1 MTSDIYDQMRKEMC
15 YLFYITSKEVANR
28 FNKYLK
34 QYDISF
40 PNYIVLLYIEN
51 EVPVYIKT
59 LCDELYLD
67 SGTISP
73 IIKRL
78 EKKDLIRR
86 LRTEDDERRVKV
98 MLTTKGIKLKEE
110 FSKISEDVIQQFD
123 MEKEDSLAY
132 YQIFKKRLPRGIFTL
147 KIKIR
152 NLKYTNYI

>member
-1 MTSDIYDQMRKEMC
+1 MTTDIYDQMRKEMC
-15 YLFYITSKEVANR
+15 YLFYITSKEIVNR

-34 QYDISF
+34 RYDISF

-51 EVPVYIKT
+51 EIPVYIKT

-67 SGTISP
+67 SGTITP

-78 EKKDLIRR
+78 EKKELIRR

-110 FSKISEDVIQQFD
+110 FSKISEEVIQQFD

-132 YQIFKKRLPRGIFTL
+132 YRILRTFAEKNI
-147 KIKIR
+147 
-152 NLKYTNYI
+152 YTKDESEQP

>member
-1 MTSDIYDQMRKEMC
+1 MRKEMC
-15 YLFYITSKEVANR
+15 YLFYITSKDIVNR

-34 QYDISF
+34 RYDISF

-51 EVPVYIKT
+51 EIPVYIKT

-78 EKKDLIRR
+78 EKKELIRR

-110 FSKISEDVIQQFD
+110 FSKISEEVIQQFD

-132 YQIFKKRLPRGIFTL
+132 YRILRTFAEKNI
-147 KIKIR
+147 
-152 NLKYTNYI
+152 YTKDESEQL

>member
-1 MTSDIYDQMRKEMC
+1 MTTDIYDQMRKEMC
-15 YLFYITSKEVANR
+15 YLFYITSKEIVNR
-28 FNKYLK
+28 FNKFNKYLRR
-34 QYDISF
+34 YDISF

-51 EVPVYIKT
+51 EIPVYIKT

-78 EKKDLIRR
+78 EKKELIRR

-110 FSKISEDVIQQFD
+110 FSKISEEVIQQFD

-132 YQIFKKRLPRGIFTL
+132 YRILRTFAEKNI
-147 KIKIR
+147 
-152 NLKYTNYI
+152 YTKDESEQP

>member
-1 MTSDIYDQMRKEMC
+1 MTTDMYDQMRKEMC
-15 YLFYITSKEVANR
+15 YLFYITSKDIVNR

-34 QYDISF
+34 RYDISF

-51 EVPVYIKT
+51 EIPVYIKT

-78 EKKDLIRR
+78 EKKELIRR
-86 LRTEDDERRVKV
+86 LRSEDDERRVKV

-110 FSKISEDVIQQFD
+110 FSKISEEVIQQFD

-132 YQIFKKRLPRGIFTL
+132 YRILRTFAEKNI
-147 KIKIR
+147 
-152 NLKYTNYI
+152 YTKDESEQL

>member
-1 MTSDIYDQMRKEMC
+1 M
-15 YLFYITSKEVANR
+15 FYITSKEVANR

-98 MLTTKGIKLKEE
+98 MLTRKGIKLKEE

-132 YQIFKKRLPRGIFTL
+132 YQILKTFAERNIYTKDKNKKS
-147 KIKIR
+147 
-152 NLKYTNYI
+152 

>member
-1 MTSDIYDQMRKEMC
+1 MTTDIYDQMRKEMC

-34 QYDISF
+34 RYDISF

-51 EVPVYIKT
+51 ETPIYIKT

-78 EKKDLIRR
+78 EKKELICR

-110 FSKISEDVIQQFD
+110 FSKISEEVIQQFD

-132 YQIFKKRLPRGIFTL
+132 YQILKTFAEKNIYAKSENKKS
-147 KIKIR
+147 
-152 NLKYTNYI
+152 

>member
-1 MTSDIYDQMRKEMC
+1 MTTDMYDQMRKEMC
-15 YLFYITSKEVANR
+15 YLFYITSKDIVNR

-34 QYDISF
+34 RYDISF

-51 EVPVYIKT
+51 EIPVYIKT

-78 EKKDLIRR
+78 EKKELIHR

-110 FSKISEDVIQQFD
+110 ISKISEEVIQQFD

-132 YQIFKKRLPRGIFTL
+132 YRILRTFAEKNI
-147 KIKIR
+147 
-152 NLKYTNYI
+152 YTKDESEQL

>member
-1 MTSDIYDQMRKEMC
+1 MTTDIYDQMRKEMC

-34 QYDISF
+34 RYDISF

-51 EVPVYIKT
+51 ETPIYIKT

-78 EKKDLIRR
+78 EKKELIRR

-98 MLTTKGIKLKEE
+98 MLTTRGIKLKEE
-110 FSKISEDVIQQFD
+110 FSKISEEVIQQFD

-132 YQIFKKRLPRGIFTL
+132 YQILKTFAEKNIYAKSENKKS
-147 KIKIR
+147 
-152 NLKYTNYI
+152 

>member
-1 MTSDIYDQMRKEMC
+1 MTTDMYDQMRKEMC
-15 YLFYITSKEVANR
+15 YLFYITSKDIVNR

-34 QYDISF
+34 RYDISF

-51 EVPVYIKT
+51 EIPVYIKT

-78 EKKDLIRR
+78 EKKELIRR

-110 FSKISEDVIQQFD
+110 FSKISEEVIQQFD

-132 YQIFKKRLPRGIFTL
+132 YRILRTFAEKNI
-147 KIKIR
+147 
-152 NLKYTNYI
+152 YTKDESEKL

>member
-1 MTSDIYDQMRKEMC
+1 MTTDIYDQMRKEMC

-34 QYDISF
+34 RYDISF

-51 EVPVYIKT
+51 ETPIYIKT

-67 SGTISP
+67 SATISP

-78 EKKDLIRR
+78 EKKELIRR

-110 FSKISEDVIQQFD
+110 FSKISEEVIQQFD
-123 MEKEDSLAY
+123 MEEEDSLAY
-132 YQIFKKRLPRGIFTL
+132 YQILKTFAEKNIYAKSENKKS
-147 KIKIR
+147 
-152 NLKYTNYI
+152 

>member
-1 MTSDIYDQMRKEMC
+1 
-15 YLFYITSKEVANR
+15 YLFYITSKEVVNR
-28 FNKYLK
+28 FNRYLK

-51 EVPVYIKT
+51 DKNVYIKT

-78 EKKDLIRR
+78 EKKDLINRI
-86 LRTEDDERRVKV
+86 RTEEDERRVKV
-98 MLTTKGIKLKEE
+98 RLTEKGLKLKEE

-123 MEKEDSLAY
+123 MEGEESVTY
-132 YQIFKKRLPRGIFTL
+132 YQILKAFAEKNVFKKDEDL
-147 KIKIR
+147 
-152 NLKYTNYI
+152 

>member
-1 MTSDIYDQMRKEMC
+1 MTSDANDQIRKELC
-15 YLFYITSKEVANR
+15 YLFYITSKEVVNR
-28 FNKYLK
+28 FNRYLK

-51 EVPVYIKT
+51 DKNVYIKT
-59 LCDELYLD
+59 LCEELYLD

-78 EKKDLIRR
+78 EKKELINR

-98 MLTTKGIKLKEE
+98 RLTDKGLNLKEK

-123 MEKEDSLAY
+123 MENDDSAAY
-132 YQIFKKRLPRGIFTL
+132 YQIL
-147 KIKIR
+147 KTFAEK
-152 NLKYTNYI
+152 NVYNKNKY

>member
-1 MTSDIYDQMRKEMC
+1 MTTDIYDQMRKEIC
-15 YLFYITSKEVANR
+15 YLFYITSKKVVNR

-34 QYDISF
+34 RYDISF

-51 EVPVYIKT
+51 ETPIYIKT
-59 LCDELYLD
+59 LCNELYLD

-78 EKKDLIRR
+78 EKKELIRR

-110 FSKISEDVIQQFD
+110 FSKISEEVIQQFD

-132 YQIFKKRLPRGIFTL
+132 YQIL
-147 KIKIR
+147 KTFAEKNIYSKNENR
-152 NLKYTNYI
+152 KD

>member
-1 MTSDIYDQMRKEMC
+1 MC
-15 YLFYITSKEVANR
+15 YLFYITSKEIVNR

-34 QYDISF
+34 RYDISF

-51 EVPVYIKT
+51 EIPVYIKT

-78 EKKDLIRR
+78 EKKELIRR

-110 FSKISEDVIQQFD
+110 FSKISEEVIQQFD

-132 YQIFKKRLPRGIFTL
+132 YRILRTFAEKNI
-147 KIKIR
+147 
-152 NLKYTNYI
+152 YTKDESEQL

>member
-1 MTSDIYDQMRKEMC
+1 MTTDIYDQMRKEMC
-15 YLFYITSKEVANR
+15 YLFYITSKEIVNR

-34 QYDISF
+34 RYDISF

-51 EVPVYIKT
+51 EIPVYIKT

-78 EKKDLIRR
+78 EKKELIRR

-110 FSKISEDVIQQFD
+110 FSKISEEVIQQFD

-132 YQIFKKRLPRGIFTL
+132 YRILRTFAEKNI
-147 KIKIR
+147 
-152 NLKYTNYI
+152 YTKDESEQP

>member
-1 MTSDIYDQMRKEMC
+1 MTTDIYDQMRKEMC
-15 YLFYITSKEVANR
+15 YLFYITSKEIVNR

-34 QYDISF
+34 RYDISF

-51 EVPVYIKT
+51 EIPVYIKT

-78 EKKDLIRR
+78 EKKELIRL

-110 FSKISEDVIQQFD
+110 FSKISEEVIQQFD

-132 YQIFKKRLPRGIFTL
+132 YRILRTFAEKNI
-147 KIKIR
+147 
-152 NLKYTNYI
+152 YTKDESEQP

>member
-1 MTSDIYDQMRKEMC
+1 MTTDIYDQMRKEMC
-15 YLFYITSKEVANR
+15 YLFYITSKEIVNR

-34 QYDISF
+34 RYDISF

-51 EVPVYIKT
+51 EIPVYIKT

-78 EKKDLIRR
+78 EKKELIRR

-110 FSKISEDVIQQFD
+110 FSEISEEVIQQFD

-132 YQIFKKRLPRGIFTL
+132 YRILRTFAEQNI
-147 KIKIR
+147 
-152 NLKYTNYI
+152 YTKDESEQP

>member
-1 MTSDIYDQMRKEMC
+1 MTTDMYDQMRKEMC
-15 YLFYITSKEVANR
+15 YLFYITSKDIVNR

-34 QYDISF
+34 RYDISF

-51 EVPVYIKT
+51 EIPVYIKT
-59 LCDELYLD
+59 LRDELYLD

-78 EKKDLIRR
+78 EKKELIRR

-110 FSKISEDVIQQFD
+110 FSKISEEVIQQFD

-132 YQIFKKRLPRGIFTL
+132 YRILRTFAEKNI
-147 KIKIR
+147 
-152 NLKYTNYI
+152 YTKDESEQP

>member
-1 MTSDIYDQMRKEMC
+1 MTTDIYDQMRKEMC
-15 YLFYITSKEVANR
+15 YLFYITSKDIVNR

-34 QYDISF
+34 RYDISF

-51 EVPVYIKT
+51 EIPVYIKT

-78 EKKDLIRR
+78 EKKELIRR

-110 FSKISEDVIQQFD
+110 FSKISEEVVQQFD

-132 YQIFKKRLPRGIFTL
+132 YRILRTFAEKNI
-147 KIKIR
+147 
-152 NLKYTNYI
+152 YTKDESEQL